1 MAKNDGRNNFMRV
14 IEQLS
19 RKGSDQSTV
28 VAELGTMQ
36 DGGVLPDSY
45 PSGSE
50 ADDDFMVLS
59 NADINDGDR
68 VLLIWTDT
76 DDIVV
81 LGKVEGG
88 EEDAG

>member
-1 MAKNDGRNNFMRV
+1 MAKNDGRNNFMRM

-19 RKGSDQSTV
+19 RKGSDQTV
-28 VAELGTMQ
+28 IAELGTMQ

-59 NADINDGDR
+59 GAEISDGDR

-88 EEDAG
+88 EADAG